1 MRRGPGYSVFVSRYG
16 EVRER
21 LRSLAREG
29 SMVFTS
35 LHIAEEF
42 GPDYARKAA
51 ELCRDL
57 ADAGYSVMADVSKRT
72 LEVFGRR
79 DAVELAAELRLHA
92 LRLDYGF
99 TEEETVEIGKRM
111 PLCLNASTLSGEAA
125 GRIARSVS
133 RLYCMH
139 NYYPRPETGLDR
151 ESFDRMNRALAAA
164 GAEILAFIP
173 GEGELRGPL
182 HRGLPTLEDHR
193 DAAPY
198 AAFADLSL
206 RHGVAGIFVGD
217 GPIGA
222 EEAARIDRFIESG
235 IIELPVRFSPRH
247 RNLEGRTFTVRPDTP
262 AALLRLQESREYATA
277 GRAIEPENTA
287 ERKAGSVT
295 MDNSGYL
302 RYSGEMQVLKRDFPA
317 DSNVN
322 VIGKLEERY
331 RLLLDN
337 IAPGGRIRFVPPTE
351 GTP

>member
-1 MRRGPGYSVFVSRYG
+1 
-16 EVRER
+16 
-21 LRSLAREG
+21 
-29 SMVFTS
+29 MVFTS

-42 GPDYARKAA
+42 GTEYPRKAA

-72 LEVFGRR
+72 LEVFGHRN
-79 DAVELAAELRLHA
+79 AVDLAAELRLYA

-99 TEEETVEIGKRM
+99 TEEEALEIGKRM
-111 PLCLNASTLSGEAA
+111 PLCLNASTLSGEAVE
-125 GRIARSVS
+125 RIARSVS

-151 ESFDRMNRALAAA
+151 ESFERMNRALTAA

-198 AAFADLSL
+198 AAFVDMALC
-206 RHGVAGIFVGD
+206 HGVEGIFVGD

-247 RNLEGRTFTVRPDTP
+247 RNLEGRTYTVRPDTP

-277 GRAIEPENTA
+277 GREIEPENTV

-295 MDNSGYL
+295 MDNRGYL
-302 RYSGEMQVLKRDFPA
+302 RYSGELQVLKQDFPA
-317 DSNVN
+317 DTKVN
-322 VIGKLEERY
+322 VIGILEKRY
-331 RLLLDN
+331 LLLLEN
-337 IAPGGRIRFVPPTE
+337 ITPFRRIRFAPPTE
-351 GTP
+351 GTS